1 MFDSCFWSHI
11 LKYLSIGHFFFLK
24 GHLLALSGIIDGEY
38 QDRFTVNDSSGFHI
52 MGLRKASICW
62 THDKLGMRLP

>member
-1 MFDSCFWSHI
+1 MLLVPYIKIFIHRTF
-11 LKYLSIGHFFFLK
+11 FFFLK